1 MIRYIYAFIVMAF
14 LQAACK
20 PEYKNPH
27 VLIETSAGDIE
38 IEVYPDQA
46 PKTVGAFLSYV
57 DSGFYKNTSFYRVL
71 NDDNQP
77 SNAPK
82 TNLVQGGLWRT
93 KYKKASAIAGITHE
107 TTQQTHLTHTSGTI
121 SLARTTPGSATTE
134 FFICV
139 GNQPGLDFGG
149 ENNPDGQ
156 GYAAF
161 GRVTKGMKIVNTIYK
176 RPEEEQYFQPPVAIY
191 NITRL

>member
-1 MIRYIYAFIVMAF
+1 MIRYLYAFIVMA
-14 LQAACK
+14 LMQAACK
-20 PEYKNPH
+20 PHYKNPH

-46 PKTVGAFLSYV
+46 PQTAGAFLRYV

-71 NDDNQP
+71 NDENQP

-93 KYKKASAIAGITHE
+93 KYKKASTITGVTHE
-107 TTQQTHLTHTSGTI
+107 TTQQTHLSHTSGTI
-121 SLARTTPGSATTE
+121 SLARTTPGSATAE

-161 GRVTKGMKIVNTIYK
+161 GKVVKGMKIVNTIYQ
-176 RPEEEQYFQPPVAIY
+176 RPEEEQYFQPLIAIY